1 MRYFHRTSLS
11 PDAVLQQA
19 DAFFGQRMETSGG
32 TSDHRGYRDVIG
44 AVTVDVRIE
53 GGHYTNVTV
62 GTDQVGESEVDKLAK
77 RFLSTVHAKTDDAH
91 VVRGAY

>member
-1 MRYFHRTSLS
+1 MRYFHRTPLS

-19 DAFFGQRMETSGG
+19 DAFFGQRMAPTAQTPG
-32 TSDHRGYRDVIG
+32 HRGYRDVIG
-44 AVTVDVRIE
+44 MVTVDVRIE

-77 RFLSTVHAKTDDAH
+77 RFLSTVHAQTDHTH